1 MAKYRV
7 LKGIDYPPNKRA
19 EAGDVVEDLPAT
31 AIKWLLE
38 DGIIEDVNKKATKVE
53 EPVVV
58 VEPVKEEQVA
68 EEPIVEESPVETPV
82 IEASEP
88 EGFDPDATDGDGD
101 GFVQDGTPFQRPVEE
116 K

>member
-38 DGIIEDVNKKATKVE
+38 DGIIEDANKKATVVE
-53 EPVVV
+53 EPVAV
-58 VEPVKEEQVA
+58 VEPVKEEPV
-68 EEPIVEESPVETPV
+68 VEAPVVE
-82 IEASEP
+82 
-88 EGFDPDATDGDGD
+88 EGFDPEATDGDGD